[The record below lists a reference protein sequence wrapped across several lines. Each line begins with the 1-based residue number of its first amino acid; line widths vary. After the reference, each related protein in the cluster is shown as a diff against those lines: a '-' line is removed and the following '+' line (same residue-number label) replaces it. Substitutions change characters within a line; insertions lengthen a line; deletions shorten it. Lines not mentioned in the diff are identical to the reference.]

1 MNLIM
6 GKKHTAKDS
15 ILNIL
20 TQQNGRSLNYKQ
32 ICSRLSIHDP
42 SGRNHIAKT
51 LKKLTT
57 KGLVE
62 EQGKG
67 NYYVNTP
74 SDLHHGTLDVNSQGN
89 GYLISEEFIDD
100 VFIDR
105 RDFNKAFHG
114 DTVSFKIIPS
124 KGKRRKQGAV
134 VHIIKRKKTQYVG
147 IIEKFDDGFFVQPK
161 NINLP
166 FLLSKDNIGKAKLG
180 DCVLVSIQEW
190 NRKSNYPQAFV
201 KEILGTPGNHET
213 EIHSIMATYGFPWNF
228 NKEIEEYVMQLKT
241 EISEKEIAIRRD
253 FREVLTF
260 TIDPKDAK
268 DFDDAISFKAISK
281 DLFEVGVHIADV
293 SHYVQPGNALDKEAY
308 QRATSIYLVDRVVP
322 MLPEKLS
329 NQMCSLRPNEEK
341 LTFSA
346 VFEITTAGEVKSE
359 WYGKTV
365 ILSNARFAYEEAQH
379 IISSQSKTI
388 PSNISLT
395 SAEYTVKDDVYQ
407 AIQHLQNIAST
418 RRNNRLKNGAINFN
432 KQEVRFDLDDENNP
446 KAVLLKESKA
456 ANHLIEEFM
465 LLANES
471 VATYIGNRKQSL
483 PFVYRVHDEPDEEK
497 LAQFARIAFGLG
509 YKLNL
514 NTPNTIAKS
523 INSLLQKIH
532 NKPEKN
538 LLDTLAIRSMSKAI
552 YTTQNIGHYGL
563 RFSHYT
569 HFTSPIR
576 RYPDVIVHRLL
587 QHYLTQKTTP
597 KTDELEKQLKHC
609 TDQEILATKA
619 ERDSIKF
626 MQVKYVSNYIG
637 STQKGSIS
645 GVTERGVFIELDE
658 SKCEG
663 FVRIQDLPDD
673 YFYYDAAQLK
683 MIGQRTKKEYQLGDP
698 IHVSIVATDLI
709 KRQIDLSIV
718 DD

>member
-1 MNLIM
+1 MRKI
-6 GKKHTAKDS
+6 HTTKDA
-15 ILNIL
+15 IINIL
-20 TQQNGRSLNYKQ
+20 TKQNGTPLNYKQ
-32 ICSRLSIHDP
+32 ICSRLSIYDS
-42 SGRNHIAKT
+42 SGRNHINKS
-51 LKKLTT
+51 LKKLKTNR
-57 KGLVE
+57 VIE

-67 NYYVNTP
+67 KYFIKSP
-74 SDLHHGTLDVNSQGN
+74 SHLHQGTLDVNSQGN
-89 GYLISEEFIDD
+89 GYLISDNFMDD

-105 RDFNKAFHG
+105 RHFNKAFHG
-114 DTVSFKIIPS
+114 DTVSFKIIPL

-134 VHIIKRKKTQYVG
+134 VDIIKRKKTQYVG
-147 IIEKFDDGFFVQPK
+147 VVEKFNDCFSVQPK

-166 FLLSKDNIGKAKLG
+166 FLLSKENIGKAKLG

-190 NRKSNYPQAFV
+190 KRKSNYPQAIV

-213 EIHSIMATYGFPWNF
+213 EIHTIMAIHGLPWNF
-228 NKEIEEYVMQLKT
+228 NKEIDEYAMQLKT
-241 EISEKEIAIRRD
+241 EITKEENASRRD
-253 FREVLTF
+253 FRDVLTF

-268 DFDDAISFKAISK
+268 DFDDAISFKTLSS
-281 DLFEVGVHIADV
+281 DLFEVGIHIADV
-293 SHYVQPGNALDKEAY
+293 SHYVQPGSVLDKEAY

-329 NQMCSLRPNEEK
+329 NQICSLRPNEEK
-341 LTFSA
+341 LTFSV
-346 VFEITTAGEVKSE
+346 VFEINSAGEVKSE

-365 ILSNARFAYEEAQH
+365 ILSNARFTYEEAQYM
-379 IISSQSKTI
+379 ISSQSKII
-388 PSNISLT
+388 PSKISLT
-395 SAEYTVKDDVYQ
+395 SAEYNVNEDIFQ
-407 AIQHLQNIAST
+407 AIQHLQKITSI
-418 RRNNRLKNGAINFN
+418 RRKKRLKNGAINFS
-432 KQEVRFDLDDENNP
+432 KQEVRFDLDDQNNP
-446 KAVLLKESKA
+446 KAVLIKESKA

-471 VATYIGNRKQSL
+471 VATYIGNHKQAP
-483 PFVYRVHDEPDEEK
+483 PFIYRVHDEPDEEK

-514 NTPNTIAKS
+514 NSPNSIAKS
-523 INSLLQKIH
+523 INSLLQQIDQ
-532 NKPEKN
+532 KPEKN

-563 RFSHYT
+563 HFTHYT

-587 QHYLTQKTTP
+587 QHYLTQKTPP
-597 KTDELEKQLKHC
+597 KTDDLEQQLKHC

-626 MQVKYVSNYIG
+626 MQVKYISKYIG

-645 GVTERGVFIELDE
+645 GVTDRGIFIELVE

-673 YFYYDAAQLK
+673 YYYYVAVQLK
-683 MIGQRTKKEYQLGDP
+683 MIGQQTKKEYQLGDY

-709 KRQIDLSIV
+709 KRQIDLLIV

>member
-1 MNLIM
+1 ME
-6 GKKHTAKDS
+6 KKYTTKDA

-20 TQQNGRSLNYKQ
+20 IQQNGSPLNYKQ

-42 SGRNHIAKT
+42 SGRNHIAKF
-51 LKKLTT
+51 LKKLKN
-57 KGLVE
+57 KGFIE
-62 EQGKG
+62 EQEKGK
-67 NYYVNTP
+67 YFVKP
-74 SDLHHGTLDVNSQGN
+74 SLNLHEGTLDVNSQGN
-89 GYLISEEFIDD
+89 GYLISDEFDDD

-105 RDFNKAFHG
+105 RHFNKAFHG
-114 DTVSFKIIPS
+114 DKVSFKIMAS
-124 KGKRRKQGAV
+124 KGKRRKQGIV
-134 VHIIKRKKTQYVG
+134 VHIIKRQKTQYVG
-147 IIEKFDDGFFVQPK
+147 VIEKYNDIFSVQPK

-166 FLLSKDNIGKAKLG
+166 FLLSKENIGKAKLG

-190 NRKSNYPQAFV
+190 KLKSNYPQAV
-201 KEILGTPGNHET
+201 VNEILGRPGNHET
-213 EIHSIMATYGFPWNF
+213 EIHTIMATHGLPWNF
-228 NKEIEEYVMQLKT
+228 NKEVEEYATQLKI
-241 EISEKEIAIRRD
+241 EITKEEIAARRD
-253 FREVLTF
+253 FRNVLTF

-268 DFDDAISFKAISK
+268 DFDDAISFKVLSK
-281 DLFEVGVHIADV
+281 DLFEVGIHIADV
-293 SHYVQPGNALDKEAY
+293 SHYVQPGSVLDKEAF

-322 MLPEKLS
+322 MLPERLS
-329 NQMCSLRPNEEK
+329 NQICSLRPNEEK

-346 VFEITTAGEVKSE
+346 VFEITSAGEVKSE

-365 ILSNARFAYEEAQH
+365 ILSDARFAYEEAQH
-379 IISSQSKTI
+379 MISSQSKTI
-388 PSNISLT
+388 PSKISLT
-395 SAEYTVKDDVYQ
+395 STGYTVNNDVFQ

-418 RRNNRLKNGAINFN
+418 RRKNRLKNGAINFN
-432 KQEVRFDLDDENNP
+432 KQEVRFALDEKNNP
-446 KAVLLKESKA
+446 KAVLIKESKA

-471 VATYIGNRKQSL
+471 VATYIGKRKPPP

-509 YKLNL
+509 HKLNL

-523 INSLLQKIH
+523 INSLLQQIDQ
-532 NKPEKN
+532 KPEKY

-552 YTTQNIGHYGL
+552 YTTHNIGHYGL
-563 RFSHYT
+563 YFTHYT

-587 QHYLTQKTTP
+587 QHYLTQKTLP
-597 KTDELEKQLKHC
+597 KTEDLEQHLKHC
-609 TDQEILATKA
+609 TDQEIIATKA

-626 MQVKYVSNYIG
+626 MQVKYISKYIG
-637 STQKGSIS
+637 STQKGFIS
-645 GVTERGVFIELDE
+645 GVTDRGVFIELVE

-673 YFYYDAAQLK
+673 YYYYDAAQLK
-683 MIGQRTKKEYQLGDP
+683 MIGQQTKKEYQLGDP
-698 IHVSIVATDLI
+698 VQVTIEATDLI
-709 KRQIDLSIV
+709 KRQIDLSIT

>member
-1 MNLIM
+1 ME
-6 GKKHTAKDS
+6 KKHTTKDA

-20 TQQNGRSLNYKQ
+20 IQQNGSPLNYKQ

-42 SGRNHIAKT
+42 SGRNHIVKS
-51 LKKLTT
+51 LKKLTN
-57 KGLVE
+57 KRFIE

-67 NYYVNTP
+67 KYFIKP
-74 SDLHHGTLDVNSQGN
+74 SPSLHKGTLDVNSQGN
-89 GYLISEEFIDD
+89 GYLISDEFEED

-105 RDFNKAFHG
+105 GHFNKAFHG
-114 DTVSFKIIPS
+114 DTVSFKIMAS
-124 KGKRRKQGAV
+124 KGKRRKQGIV
-134 VHIIKRKKTQYVG
+134 VHIIKRQKTQYVG
-147 IIEKFDDGFFVQPK
+147 VIEKFGDTFSVQPK

-166 FLLSKDNIGKAKLG
+166 FLLSKENIGKAKLG

-190 NRKSNYPQAFV
+190 KRKSNYPQAV
-201 KEILGTPGNHET
+201 VNEILGRPGNHET
-213 EIHSIMATYGFPWNF
+213 EIHTIMATHGLPWNF
-228 NKEIEEYVMQLKT
+228 NKDVEDYAKQLKI
-241 EISEKEIAIRRD
+241 EITKEEIAARRD
-253 FREVLTF
+253 FRNVLTF
-260 TIDPKDAK
+260 TIDPRDAK
-268 DFDDAISFKAISK
+268 DFDDAISFKVLSK
-281 DLFEVGVHIADV
+281 DLFEVGIHIADV
-293 SHYVQPGNALDKEAY
+293 SHYVKPGSVLDKEAF

-322 MLPEKLS
+322 MLPERLS
-329 NQMCSLRPNEEK
+329 NQICSLRPNEEK

-346 VFEITTAGEVKSE
+346 VFKITSAGVVKSE

-365 ILSNARFAYEEAQH
+365 ILSDARFAYEEAQH
-379 IISSQSKTI
+379 MISSQSKTI
-388 PSNISLT
+388 PPKISLT
-395 SAEYTVKDDVYQ
+395 STESTVNEDVFQ
-407 AIQHLQNIAST
+407 AIQYLHTIAST
-418 RRNNRLKNGAINFN
+418 RRKNRLKNGAINFN
-432 KQEVRFDLDDENNP
+432 KHEVRFDLDDQNNP
-446 KAVLLKESKA
+446 KSVLIKESKA

-465 LLANES
+465 LLANEF
-471 VATYIGNRKQSL
+471 VATYIGKRKQAS

-523 INSLLQKIH
+523 INSLLQQIDQ
-532 NKPEKN
+532 KPEKN

-563 RFSHYT
+563 HFSHYT

-587 QHYLTQKTTP
+587 QHYLTQKNLP
-597 KTDELEKQLKHC
+597 KTDDLEQHLKHC

-626 MQVKYVSNYIG
+626 MQVKYISKYIG

-645 GVTERGVFIELDE
+645 GVTDRGVFIELVE

-673 YFYYDAAQLK
+673 YYYYDAAQLK
-683 MIGQRTKKEYQLGDP
+683 MIGQQTKKEYQLGDP
-698 IHVSIVATDLI
+698 VLVTIEATDLI
-709 KRQIDLSIV
+709 KRQIDLSIA

>member
-1 MNLIM
+1 M
-6 GKKHTAKDS
+6 GKKHTTKDA

-20 TQQNGRSLNYKQ
+20 YQQNGSPLNYKQ

-42 SGRNHIAKT
+42 SGRNHIAKS
-51 LKKLTT
+51 LKKLKSSGVIEEHV
-57 KGLVE
+57 KGKYFV
-62 EQGKG
+62 KP
-67 NYYVNTP
+67 P
-74 SDLHHGTLDVNSQGN
+74 SYLHEGTLDVNSQGN
-89 GYLISEEFIDD
+89 GYLISEEFADD

-105 RDFNKAFHG
+105 RHFNKAFHG

-124 KGKRRKQGAV
+124 KGKRKKQGVV
-134 VHIIKRKKTQYVG
+134 VHIIKREKTEYVG
-147 IIEKFDDGFFVQPK
+147 VIEKFDDVFSVQPK
-161 NINLP
+161 NINIP
-166 FLLSKDNIGKAKLG
+166 FLLSKENIGKAKLG
-180 DCVLVSIQEW
+180 DCVLVSIHEW
-190 NRKSNYPQAFV
+190 KSNYPQAVV
-201 KEILGTPGNHET
+201 KEILGIPGNHET
-213 EIHSIMATYGFPWNF
+213 EIHTIMATHGLPLNF
-228 NKEIEEYVMQLKT
+228 NKEIDEYAEQLKT
-241 EISEKEIAIRRD
+241 NINKEEIKARRD
-253 FREVLTF
+253 FRDVLTF

-268 DFDDAISFKAISK
+268 DFDDAISFKTLSK
-281 DLFEVGVHIADV
+281 DLYEIGVHIADV
-293 SHYVQPGNALDKEAY
+293 SHYVQPGSVLDKEAY

-329 NQMCSLRPNEEK
+329 NQICSLRPNEEK

-365 ILSNARFAYEEAQH
+365 ILSNARFTYEEAQH
-379 IISSQSKTI
+379 MISSKSKTI

-395 SAEYTVKDDVYQ
+395 SIEYTVNNDIFQ

-418 RRNNRLKNGAINFN
+418 RRKNRLKNGAINFN
-432 KQEVRFDLDDENNP
+432 KQEVRFDLDDNNNP
-446 KAVLLKESKA
+446 KAVLVKESKA

-471 VATYIGNRKQSL
+471 VATYIGKRKQAP

-523 INSLLQKIH
+523 INSLLQKIDQ
-532 NKPEKN
+532 KPEKN

-563 RFSHYT
+563 HFSHYT

-576 RYPDVIVHRLL
+576 RYPDIIVHRLL
-587 QHYLTQKTTP
+587 QHYLTQKNLP
-597 KTDELEKQLKHC
+597 KTDYLEQELKHC

-626 MQVKYVSNYIG
+626 MQVKYISKYIG

-645 GVTERGVFIELDE
+645 GVTERGIFIELVE

-673 YFYYDAAQLK
+673 YYYYNAAQLK
-683 MIGQRTKKEYQLGDP
+683 MIGQQTKKEYQLGDSV
-698 IHVSIVATDLI
+698 HVLIIATDLI

-718 DD
+718 DN

>member
-1 MNLIM
+1 MR
-6 GKKHTAKDS
+6 KKHTSKDA

-20 TQQNGRSLNYKQ
+20 IQQNGTPLNYKQ
-32 ICSRLSIHDP
+32 ICSRLSIQDP
-42 SGRNHIAKT
+42 SGRNHITKT
-51 LKKLTT
+51 LKRLKS
-57 KGLVE
+57 KGFIE
-62 EQGKG
+62 EEGKG
-67 NYYVNTP
+67 KYFVKP
-74 SDLHHGTLDVNSQGN
+74 SSHLHCGILDVNSQGN
-89 GYLISEEFIDD
+89 GYLISDDFADD
-100 VFIDR
+100 VFIDSR
-105 RDFNKAFHG
+105 HFNKAFHG

-134 VHIIKRKKTQYVG
+134 VHILKRKKTEYVG
-147 IIEKFDDGFFVQPK
+147 VVEKFEDFFSVQPK
-161 NINLP
+161 GINLP
-166 FLLSKDNIGKAKLG
+166 FMLSKENIGKAKLG
-180 DCVLVSIQEW
+180 DCVLVSIHEW
-190 NRKSNYPQAFV
+190 KRKSNYPQAVV
-201 KEILGTPGNHET
+201 KEILGIPGNHET
-213 EIHSIMATYGFPWNF
+213 EIHTIMASHGLPWNF
-228 NKEIEEYVMQLKT
+228 NKEIDDFAKQLTNDINK
-241 EISEKEIAIRRD
+241 EEIATRRD
-253 FREVLTF
+253 FRDVLTF

-268 DFDDAISFKAISK
+268 DFDDAISFKTLSK

-293 SHYVQPGNALDKEAY
+293 SHYVQPGGVLDKEAY

-329 NQMCSLRPNEEK
+329 NQICSLRPNEEK

-346 VFEITTAGEVKSE
+346 VFEISSTGEVKSE

-365 ILSNARFAYEEAQH
+365 ISSNARFAYEEAQH
-379 IISSQSKTI
+379 MISSKTKTI
-388 PSNISLT
+388 PPQISLT
-395 SAEYTVKDDVYQ
+395 KTEYTVDDDVFL
-407 AIQHLQNIAST
+407 AVQHLQKIAST
-418 RRNNRLKNGAINFN
+418 RRKNRLKGGAINFN
-432 KQEVRFDLDDENNP
+432 KQEIRFDLDDQNNP
-446 KAVLLKESKA
+446 KEILVKESKA

-471 VATYIGNRKQSL
+471 VATFIGSRKL
-483 PFVYRVHDEPDEEK
+483 APPFVYRVHDEPDEEK

-514 NTPNTIAKS
+514 NTPNSIAKS
-523 INSLLQKIH
+523 INSLLQQIDQ
-532 NKPEKN
+532 KPEKN

-563 RFSHYT
+563 HFSYYT

-587 QHYLTQKTTP
+587 QHYLTQKPLP
-597 KTDELEKQLKHC
+597 KIDDLEQQLKHC

-626 MQVKYVSNYIG
+626 MQVKYMSKYIG

-645 GVTERGVFIELDE
+645 GVTERGVFIELVV

-663 FVRIQDLPDD
+663 FVRIQDLPGD
-673 YFYYDAAQLK
+673 YYYYDAAQLK
-683 MIGQRTKKEYQLGDP
+683 MTGQQSKKEYQLGDSVR
-698 IHVSIVATDLI
+698 VSIIATDLI
-709 KRQIDLSIV
+709 KRQIVLSIV

>member
-1 MNLIM
+1 M
-6 GKKHTAKDS
+6 GKKHTTKDA
-15 ILNIL
+15 IFNIL
-20 TQQNGRSLNYKQ
+20 IQQNGSPLNYKQ

-42 SGRNHIAKT
+42 SGRNHIAKS
-51 LKKLTT
+51 LKKLKN
-57 KGLVE
+57 KGFIE

-67 NYYVNTP
+67 KYFVKP
-74 SDLHHGTLDVNSQGN
+74 SSNLHEGTLDVNSQGN
-89 GYLISEEFIDD
+89 GYLISDEFVED

-105 RDFNKAFHG
+105 RHFNKAFHG
-114 DTVSFKIIPS
+114 DTVSFKIMAS
-124 KGKRRKQGAV
+124 KGKRRKQGIV
-134 VHIIKRKKTQYVG
+134 VHIIKRQKTQYVG
-147 IIEKFDDGFFVQPK
+147 VVEKFGDTFSVQPK

-166 FLLSKDNIGKAKLG
+166 FLLSKENIGKAKLG

-190 NRKSNYPQAFV
+190 KRKSNYPQAV
-201 KEILGTPGNHET
+201 VNEILGRPGNHET
-213 EIHSIMATYGFPWNF
+213 EIHTIMATHGLPWNF
-228 NKEIEEYVMQLKT
+228 NKEVEDYATQLKI
-241 EISEKEIAIRRD
+241 EITKDEITARRD
-253 FREVLTF
+253 FRDVLTF
-260 TIDPKDAK
+260 TVDPKDAK
-268 DFDDAISFKAISK
+268 DFDDAISFKTLSK
-281 DLFEVGVHIADV
+281 DLFEVGIHIADV
-293 SHYVQPGNALDKEAY
+293 SHYVHPGSVLDKEAY

-322 MLPEKLS
+322 MLPERLS
-329 NQMCSLRPNEEK
+329 NQICSLRPNEEK

-346 VFEITTAGEVKSE
+346 VFEITPVGEVKSE

-365 ILSNARFAYEEAQH
+365 ILSDARFAYEEAQH
-379 IISSQSKTI
+379 MISTQSKTI
-388 PSNISLT
+388 PPKISLT
-395 SAEYTVKDDVYQ
+395 STEYTVNDDVFQ
-407 AIQHLQNIAST
+407 AIQYLQNIAST
-418 RRNNRLKNGAINFN
+418 RRKNRLKNGAINFN
-432 KQEVRFDLDDENNP
+432 KQEVCFALDEKNNP
-446 KAVLLKESKA
+446 KAVLVKESKA

-471 VATYIGNRKQSL
+471 VATYIGNRKQAP

-514 NTPNTIAKS
+514 NTPNSIAKS
-523 INSLLQKIH
+523 INSLLQQIDQ
-532 NKPEKN
+532 KPEKN

-563 RFSHYT
+563 HFTYYT

-587 QHYLTQKTTP
+587 QHYLTQKTPP
-597 KTDELEKQLKHC
+597 KTDDLEQHLKHC

-626 MQVKYVSNYIG
+626 MQVKYISKHIG

-645 GVTERGVFIELDE
+645 GVTERGVFIELVE

-673 YFYYDAAQLK
+673 YYYYDAAQLK
-683 MIGQRTKKEYQLGDP
+683 MIGQQTKKEYQLGDP
-698 IHVSIVATDLI
+698 VQVTIVATDLI
-709 KRQIDLSIV
+709 KRQIDLSIA

>member
-1 MNLIM
+1 M
-6 GKKHTAKDS
+6 GKKHTTKDA

-20 TQQNGRSLNYKQ
+20 LQQNGSPLNYKQ

-42 SGRNHIAKT
+42 SGRNHITKS
-51 LKKLTT
+51 LKKL
-57 KGLVE
+57 KSNGVIE

-67 NYYVNTP
+67 KYFVKPP
-74 SDLHHGTLDVNSQGN
+74 SYLHKGTLDVNSQGN
-89 GYLISEEFIDD
+89 GYLISEEFVDD

-105 RDFNKAFHG
+105 RHFNKAFHG

-134 VHIIKRKKTQYVG
+134 VHIIKRQKTQYVG
-147 IIEKFDDGFFVQPK
+147 IVEKFDDAFSVQPK

-166 FLLSKDNIGKAKLG
+166 FLLSKENIGKAKLG

-190 NRKSNYPQAFV
+190 KRKSNYPQAVV

-213 EIHSIMATYGFPWNF
+213 EIHSIMATHGLPWNF
-228 NKEIEEYVMQLKT
+228 DKEIDEYAMQLKT
-241 EISEKEIAIRRD
+241 EIGKEEIAARRD
-253 FREVLTF
+253 FRNVLTF

-268 DFDDAISFKAISK
+268 DFDDAISFKTISK

-293 SHYVQPGNALDKEAY
+293 SHYVKPGSVLDKEAF

-329 NQMCSLRPNEEK
+329 NQICSLRPNEEK

-346 VFEITTAGEVKSE
+346 VFEINTAGEVKSE

-379 IISSQSKTI
+379 MISSQSKTI

-395 SAEYTVKDDVYQ
+395 SAEYTVKQDIFQ

-418 RRNNRLKNGAINFN
+418 RRKNRLKNGAINFN
-432 KQEVRFDLDDENNP
+432 KQEVRFDLDDQNNP
-446 KAVLLKESKA
+446 KAVLIKESKA

-471 VATYIGNRKQSL
+471 VATYIGNRKQAP

-514 NTPNTIAKS
+514 NTPNSIAKS
-523 INSLLQKIH
+523 INSLLQQIDQ
-532 NKPEKN
+532 KPEKN

-563 RFSHYT
+563 NFSHYT

-576 RYPDVIVHRLL
+576 RFPDVIVHRLL
-587 QHYLTQKTTP
+587 QHYLTQKSFP
-597 KTDELEKQLKHC
+597 KTDDLEKHLKHC

-626 MQVKYVSNYIG
+626 MQVKYISKYIG

-645 GVTERGVFIELDE
+645 GVTDRGVFIELVE

-673 YFYYDAAQLK
+673 YYYYDAAQLK
-683 MIGQRTKKEYQLGDP
+683 MIGQQTKKEYQLGDP
-698 IHVSIVATDLI
+698 ILVTIEATDLI
-709 KRQIDLSIV
+709 KRQIDLSIA

>member
-1 MNLIM
+1 M
-6 GKKHTAKDS
+6 GKKHTTKDA

-20 TQQNGRSLNYKQ
+20 IQQNGISLNYKQ

-42 SGRNHIAKT
+42 SGRNHIGKS
-51 LKKLTT
+51 LKKLKN
-57 KGLVE
+57 KGFIE

-67 NYYVNTP
+67 KYFVKP
-74 SDLHHGTLDVNSQGN
+74 SSNLHEGTLDVNSQGN
-89 GYLISEEFIDD
+89 GYLISDEFVED

-105 RDFNKAFHG
+105 RHFNKAFHG
-114 DTVSFKIIPS
+114 DTVSFKIMAS
-124 KGKRRKQGAV
+124 KGKRRKQGIV
-134 VHIIKRKKTQYVG
+134 VYIIKRQKTQYVG
-147 IIEKFDDGFFVQPK
+147 VVEKFGDTFSVQPK

-166 FLLSKDNIGKAKLG
+166 FLLSKENIGKAKLG

-190 NRKSNYPQAFV
+190 KRKSNYPQAV
-201 KEILGTPGNHET
+201 VNEILGRPGNHET
-213 EIHSIMATYGFPWNF
+213 EIHTIMATHGLPWNF
-228 NKEIEEYVMQLKT
+228 NKEVEDYATQLKI
-241 EISEKEIAIRRD
+241 EITKEEIAARRD
-253 FREVLTF
+253 FRNVLTF
-260 TIDPKDAK
+260 TIDPRDAK
-268 DFDDAISFKAISK
+268 DFDDAISFKVLSK
-281 DLFEVGVHIADV
+281 DLFEVGIHIADV
-293 SHYVQPGNALDKEAY
+293 SHYVKPGSVLDKEAF

-322 MLPEKLS
+322 MLPESLS
-329 NQMCSLRPNEEK
+329 NQICSLRPNEEK

-346 VFEITTAGEVKSE
+346 VFEITSAGVVKSE

-365 ILSNARFAYEEAQH
+365 ILSDARFAYEEAQH
-379 IISSQSKTI
+379 MISSQSKTI
-388 PSNISLT
+388 PPKISLT
-395 SAEYTVKDDVYQ
+395 STESTVNDDVFQ
-407 AIQHLQNIAST
+407 AIQYLQTIAFK
-418 RRNNRLKNGAINFN
+418 RRKNRLKNGAINFN
-432 KQEVRFDLDDENNP
+432 KHEVRFDLDDQNNP
-446 KAVLLKESKA
+446 KSVLIKESKE

-471 VATYIGNRKQSL
+471 VATYLGKRKQAS

-523 INSLLQKIH
+523 INSLLQQIDE
-532 NKPEKN
+532 KPEKN

-563 RFSHYT
+563 HFSHYT

-587 QHYLTQKTTP
+587 QHYLTQKNLP
-597 KTDELEKQLKHC
+597 KTDDLEQHLKHC

-626 MQVKYVSNYIG
+626 MQVKYISKYIG

-645 GVTERGVFIELDE
+645 GVTDRGVFIELVE

-673 YFYYDAAQLK
+673 YYYYDAAQLK
-683 MIGQRTKKEYQLGDP
+683 MIGQQTKKEYQLGDP
-698 IHVSIVATDLI
+698 VLVTIEATDLI
-709 KRQIDLSIV
+709 KRQIDLSIA

>member
-1 MNLIM
+1 ME
-6 GKKHTAKDS
+6 KKHTTKDA

-20 TQQNGRSLNYKQ
+20 IQQNGISLNYKQ

-42 SGRNHIAKT
+42 SGRNHIAKS
-51 LKKLTT
+51 LKKLKN
-57 KGLVE
+57 KGFIE

-67 NYYVNTP
+67 KYFVKP
-74 SDLHHGTLDVNSQGN
+74 SSNLHEGTLDVNSQGN
-89 GYLISEEFIDD
+89 GYLISDEFVED

-105 RDFNKAFHG
+105 RHFNKAFHG
-114 DTVSFKIIPS
+114 DTVSFKIMTS
-124 KGKRRKQGAV
+124 KGKRRKQGIV
-134 VHIIKRKKTQYVG
+134 VYIIKRQKTQYVG
-147 IIEKFDDGFFVQPK
+147 VVEKFGDTFSVQPK

-166 FLLSKDNIGKAKLG
+166 FLLSKENIGKAKLG

-190 NRKSNYPQAFV
+190 KRKSNYPQAV
-201 KEILGTPGNHET
+201 VNEILGRPGNHDT
-213 EIHSIMATYGFPWNF
+213 EIHTIMATHGLPWNF
-228 NKEIEEYVMQLKT
+228 NKEVEDYATQLKI
-241 EISEKEIAIRRD
+241 EITKEEIAARRD
-253 FREVLTF
+253 FRNVLTF
-260 TIDPKDAK
+260 TIDPRDAK
-268 DFDDAISFKAISK
+268 DFDDAISFKVLSK
-281 DLFEVGVHIADV
+281 DLFEVGIHIADV
-293 SHYVQPGNALDKEAY
+293 SHYVEPGSVLDKEAF

-322 MLPEKLS
+322 MLPERLS
-329 NQMCSLRPNEEK
+329 NQICSLRPNEEK

-346 VFEITTAGEVKSE
+346 VFEITSAGVVKSE

-365 ILSNARFAYEEAQH
+365 ILSDARFAYEEAQYM
-379 IISSQSKTI
+379 ISSQSKTI
-388 PSNISLT
+388 PPKISLT
-395 SAEYTVKDDVYQ
+395 STENTVNDDVFQ
-407 AIQHLQNIAST
+407 AIQYLQTIAST
-418 RRNNRLKNGAINFN
+418 RRKNRLKNGAINFN
-432 KQEVRFDLDDENNP
+432 KHEVRFDLDDQNNP
-446 KAVLLKESKA
+446 KSVLIKESKA

-471 VATYIGNRKQSL
+471 VATYVGKRKQAS

-523 INSLLQKIH
+523 INSLLQQIDQ
-532 NKPEKN
+532 KPEKN

-563 RFSHYT
+563 HFSHYT

-587 QHYLTQKTTP
+587 QHYLTQKNLP
-597 KTDELEKQLKHC
+597 KTDDLEQHLKHC

-626 MQVKYVSNYIG
+626 MQVKYISKYIG

-645 GVTERGVFIELDE
+645 GVTDRGVFIELVE

-673 YFYYDAAQLK
+673 YYYYDAAQLK
-683 MIGQRTKKEYQLGDP
+683 MIGQQTKKEYQLGDLVLVT
-698 IHVSIVATDLI
+698 IEATDLI
-709 KRQIDLSIV
+709 KRQIDLSIA

>member
-1 MNLIM
+1 M
-6 GKKHTAKDS
+6 GKTHTTKDA

-20 TQQNGRSLNYKQ
+20 IQQNGSPLNYKQ

-42 SGRNHIAKT
+42 SGRNHIAKS
-51 LKKLTT
+51 LKKLKN
-57 KGLVE
+57 KGFIE

-67 NYYVNTP
+67 KYFVKP
-74 SDLHHGTLDVNSQGN
+74 SSNLHEGTLDVNSQGN
-89 GYLISEEFIDD
+89 GYLISDEFVED

-105 RDFNKAFHG
+105 RHFNKAFHG
-114 DTVSFKIIPS
+114 DTVSFKIIAS
-124 KGKRRKQGAV
+124 KGKRRKQGIV
-134 VHIIKRKKTQYVG
+134 VHIIKRQKTQYVG
-147 IIEKFDDGFFVQPK
+147 VVEKFGDTFSVQPK

-166 FLLSKDNIGKAKLG
+166 FLLSKENIGKAKLG

-190 NRKSNYPQAFV
+190 KRKSNYPQAV
-201 KEILGTPGNHET
+201 VNEILGRPGNHET
-213 EIHSIMATYGFPWNF
+213 EIHTIMATHGLPWNF
-228 NKEIEEYVMQLKT
+228 NKEVEDYATQLKI
-241 EISEKEIAIRRD
+241 EITKEEIAARRD
-253 FREVLTF
+253 FRNVLTF
-260 TIDPKDAK
+260 TIDPRDAK
-268 DFDDAISFKAISK
+268 DFDDAISFKVLSK
-281 DLFEVGVHIADV
+281 DLFEVGIHIADV
-293 SHYVQPGNALDKEAY
+293 SHYVKPGSVLDKEAF

-322 MLPEKLS
+322 MLPERLS
-329 NQMCSLRPNEEK
+329 NQICSLRPNEEK

-346 VFEITTAGEVKSE
+346 VFEITSAGVVKSE

-365 ILSNARFAYEEAQH
+365 ILSDARFAYEEAQH
-379 IISSQSKTI
+379 MISSQSKTI
-388 PSNISLT
+388 PPKISLT
-395 SAEYTVKDDVYQ
+395 STENTVNDDVFQ
-407 AIQHLQNIAST
+407 AIQYLQTIAST
-418 RRNNRLKNGAINFN
+418 RRKNRLKNGAINFN
-432 KQEVRFDLDDENNP
+432 KHEVRFDLDDQNNP
-446 KAVLLKESKA
+446 KSVLIKESKA

-471 VATYIGNRKQSL
+471 VATYVGKRKQAS

-523 INSLLQKIH
+523 INSLLQQIDQ
-532 NKPEKN
+532 KPEKN

-563 RFSHYT
+563 HFSHYT

-587 QHYLTQKTTP
+587 QHYLTQKNLP
-597 KTDELEKQLKHC
+597 KTDDLEQHLKHC

-626 MQVKYVSNYIG
+626 MQVKYISKYIG

-645 GVTERGVFIELDE
+645 GVTDRGVFIELVE

-673 YFYYDAAQLK
+673 YYYYDAAQLK
-683 MIGQRTKKEYQLGDP
+683 MIGQQTKKEYQLGDP
-698 IHVSIVATDLI
+698 VLVTIEATDLI
-709 KRQIDLSIV
+709 KRQIDLSIA

>member
-1 MNLIM
+1 M
-6 GKKHTAKDS
+6 GKKHTTKDA

-20 TQQNGRSLNYKQ
+20 IQQNGISLNYKQ

-42 SGRNHIAKT
+42 SGRNHIAKS
-51 LKKLTT
+51 LKKLKN
-57 KGLVE
+57 KGFIE

-67 NYYVNTP
+67 KYFVKP
-74 SDLHHGTLDVNSQGN
+74 SSNLHEGTLDVNSQGN
-89 GYLISEEFIDD
+89 GYLISDEFVED

-105 RDFNKAFHG
+105 RHFNKAFHG
-114 DTVSFKIIPS
+114 DTVSFKIMTS
-124 KGKRRKQGAV
+124 KGKRRKQGIV
-134 VHIIKRKKTQYVG
+134 VYIIKRQKTQYVG
-147 IIEKFDDGFFVQPK
+147 VVEKFGDTFSVQPK

-166 FLLSKDNIGKAKLG
+166 FLLSKENIGKAKLG

-190 NRKSNYPQAFV
+190 KRKSNYPQAV
-201 KEILGTPGNHET
+201 VNEILGRPGNHET
-213 EIHSIMATYGFPWNF
+213 EIHTIMATHGLPWNF
-228 NKEIEEYVMQLKT
+228 NKEVEDYATQLKI
-241 EISEKEIAIRRD
+241 EITKEEIAARRD
-253 FREVLTF
+253 FRNVLTF
-260 TIDPKDAK
+260 TIDPRDAK
-268 DFDDAISFKAISK
+268 DFDDAISFKVLSK
-281 DLFEVGVHIADV
+281 DLFEVGIHIADV
-293 SHYVQPGNALDKEAY
+293 SHYVKPGSVLDKEAF

-322 MLPEKLS
+322 MLPERLS
-329 NQMCSLRPNEEK
+329 NQICSLRPNEEK

-346 VFEITTAGEVKSE
+346 VFEITSAGVVKSE

-365 ILSNARFAYEEAQH
+365 ILSDARFAYEEAQH
-379 IISSQSKTI
+379 MISSQSKTI
-388 PSNISLT
+388 PPKISLT
-395 SAEYTVKDDVYQ
+395 STESTVNDDVFQ
-407 AIQHLQNIAST
+407 AIQYLQTIAST
-418 RRNNRLKNGAINFN
+418 RRKNRLKNGAINFN
-432 KQEVRFDLDDENNP
+432 KHEVRFDLDDQNNP
-446 KAVLLKESKA
+446 KSVLIKESKE

-471 VATYIGNRKQSL
+471 VATYIGKRKQAS

-523 INSLLQKIH
+523 INSLLQQIDQ
-532 NKPEKN
+532 KPEKN

-563 RFSHYT
+563 HFSHYT

-587 QHYLTQKTTP
+587 QHYLTQKNLP
-597 KTDELEKQLKHC
+597 KTDDLEQHLKHC

-626 MQVKYVSNYIG
+626 MQVKYISKYIG

-645 GVTERGVFIELDE
+645 GVTDRGVFIELVE

-673 YFYYDAAQLK
+673 YYYYNAAQLK
-683 MIGQRTKKEYQLGDP
+683 MIGQQTKKEYQLGDP
-698 IHVSIVATDLI
+698 VLVTIEATDLI
-709 KRQIDLSIV
+709 KRQIDLSIA

>member
-1 MNLIM
+1 MR
-6 GKKHTAKDS
+6 KTHTTKDA

-20 TQQNGRSLNYKQ
+20 IQQNGSPLNYKQ

-42 SGRNHIAKT
+42 SGRNHIAKS
-51 LKKLTT
+51 LKKL
-57 KGLVE
+57 KNRGFIE

-67 NYYVNTP
+67 KYFVKP
-74 SDLHHGTLDVNSQGN
+74 SSNLHEGTLDVNSQGN
-89 GYLISEEFIDD
+89 GYLISDEFVED

-105 RDFNKAFHG
+105 RHFNKAFHG
-114 DTVSFKIIPS
+114 DTVSFKIMAS
-124 KGKRRKQGAV
+124 KGKRRKQGIV
-134 VHIIKRKKTQYVG
+134 VHIIKRQKTQYVG
-147 IIEKFDDGFFVQPK
+147 VVEKFGDTFSVQPK

-166 FLLSKDNIGKAKLG
+166 FLLSKENIGKAKLG

-190 NRKSNYPQAFV
+190 KRKSNYPQAV
-201 KEILGTPGNHET
+201 VNEILGRPGNHDT
-213 EIHSIMATYGFPWNF
+213 EIHTIMATHGLPWNF
-228 NKEIEEYVMQLKT
+228 NKEVENYATQLKI
-241 EISEKEIAIRRD
+241 EITKEEIAARRD
-253 FREVLTF
+253 FRNVLTF
-260 TIDPKDAK
+260 TIDPRDAK
-268 DFDDAISFKAISK
+268 DFDDAISFKVLSK
-281 DLFEVGVHIADV
+281 DLFEVGIHIADV
-293 SHYVQPGNALDKEAY
+293 SHYVKPGSVLDKEAF

-322 MLPEKLS
+322 MLPERLS
-329 NQMCSLRPNEEK
+329 NQICSLRPNEEK

-346 VFEITTAGEVKSE
+346 VFEITSAGVVKSE

-365 ILSNARFAYEEAQH
+365 ILSDARFTYEEAQH
-379 IISSQSKTI
+379 MISSQSKTI
-388 PSNISLT
+388 PPKISLT
-395 SAEYTVKDDVYQ
+395 STENTVNDDVFQ
-407 AIQHLQNIAST
+407 AIQYLQTIAST
-418 RRNNRLKNGAINFN
+418 RRKNRLKNGAINFN
-432 KQEVRFDLDDENNP
+432 KHEVRFDLDDQNNP
-446 KAVLLKESKA
+446 KSVLIKESKA

-471 VATYIGNRKQSL
+471 VATFVGKRKQVS

-523 INSLLQKIH
+523 INSLLQQIDQ
-532 NKPEKN
+532 KPEKN

-563 RFSHYT
+563 HFSHYT

-587 QHYLTQKTTP
+587 QHYLTQKNLP
-597 KTDELEKQLKHC
+597 KTDDLEQHLKHC

-626 MQVKYVSNYIG
+626 MQVKYISKYIG

-645 GVTERGVFIELDE
+645 GVTDRGVFIELVE

-673 YFYYDAAQLK
+673 YYYYDAAQLK
-683 MIGQRTKKEYQLGDP
+683 MIGQQTKKEYQLGDP
-698 IHVSIVATDLI
+698 VLVTIEATDLI
-709 KRQIDLSIV
+709 KRQIDLSIA

>member
-1 MNLIM
+1 M
-6 GKKHTAKDS
+6 GKTHTTKDA

-20 TQQNGRSLNYKQ
+20 IQQNGSPLNYKQ

-42 SGRNHIAKT
+42 SGRNHIAKS
-51 LKKLTT
+51 LKKLKN
-57 KGLVE
+57 KGFIE

-67 NYYVNTP
+67 KYFVKP
-74 SDLHHGTLDVNSQGN
+74 SSNLHEGTLDVNSQGN
-89 GYLISEEFIDD
+89 GYLISDEFVED

-105 RDFNKAFHG
+105 RHFNKAFHG
-114 DTVSFKIIPS
+114 DTVSFKIMVL
-124 KGKRRKQGAV
+124 KGKRRKQGIV
-134 VHIIKRKKTQYVG
+134 VHIIKRQKTQYVG
-147 IIEKFDDGFFVQPK
+147 VVEKFGDTFSVQPK

-166 FLLSKDNIGKAKLG
+166 FLLSKENIGKAKLG

-190 NRKSNYPQAFV
+190 KRKSNYPQAV
-201 KEILGTPGNHET
+201 VNEILGRPGNHET
-213 EIHSIMATYGFPWNF
+213 EIHTIMATHGLPWNF
-228 NKEIEEYVMQLKT
+228 NKEVEDYAAQLKI
-241 EISEKEIAIRRD
+241 EITKKEIAARRD
-253 FREVLTF
+253 FRNVLTF

-268 DFDDAISFKAISK
+268 DFDDAISFKVLSK
-281 DLFEVGVHIADV
+281 DLFEVGIHIADV
-293 SHYVQPGNALDKEAY
+293 SHYVKPGSVLDKEAF

-322 MLPEKLS
+322 MLPERLS
-329 NQMCSLRPNEEK
+329 NQICSLRPNEEK

-346 VFEITTAGEVKSE
+346 VFEITSAGVVKSE

-365 ILSNARFAYEEAQH
+365 ILSDASFAYEEAQH
-379 IISSQSKTI
+379 MISSQSKTI
-388 PSNISLT
+388 PPKISLT
-395 SAEYTVKDDVYQ
+395 STENTVNDDVFQ
-407 AIQHLQNIAST
+407 AIQYLQTIAST
-418 RRNNRLKNGAINFN
+418 RRKNRLKNGAINFN
-432 KQEVRFDLDDENNP
+432 KHEVRFDLDDQNNP
-446 KAVLLKESKA
+446 KSVLIKESKA
-456 ANHLIEEFM
+456 ANHLIEELM

-471 VATYIGNRKQSL
+471 VATYVGKRKQAS

-523 INSLLQKIH
+523 INSLLQQIDQ
-532 NKPEKN
+532 KPEKN

-563 RFSHYT
+563 HFSYYT

-587 QHYLTQKTTP
+587 QHYLTQKNVP
-597 KTDELEKQLKHC
+597 KTDDLEQHLKHC

-626 MQVKYVSNYIG
+626 MQVKYISKYIG

-645 GVTERGVFIELDE
+645 GVTDRGVFIELVE

-673 YFYYDAAQLK
+673 YYYYDAAQLK
-683 MIGQRTKKEYQLGDP
+683 MIGQQTKKEYQLGDP
-698 IHVSIVATDLI
+698 VLVTIEATDLI
-709 KRQIDLSIV
+709 KRQIDLSIA

>member
-1 MNLIM
+1 
-6 GKKHTAKDS
+6 
-15 ILNIL
+15 
-20 TQQNGRSLNYKQ
+20 
-32 ICSRLSIHDP
+32 
-42 SGRNHIAKT
+42 
-51 LKKLTT
+51 
-57 KGLVE
+57 V
-62 EQGKG
+62 
-67 NYYVNTP
+67 
-74 SDLHHGTLDVNSQGN
+74 
-89 GYLISEEFIDD
+89 DD

-105 RDFNKAFHG
+105 RHFNKAFQG

-124 KGKRRKQGAV
+124 KGRRRKQGAIV
-134 VHIIKRKKTQYVG
+134 RIIKRKHTQYVG
-147 IIEKFDDGFFVQPK
+147 VIEKFEDCFSVQPK
-161 NINLP
+161 NINIP
-166 FLLSKDNIGKAKLG
+166 FLLSKENIGKAKLG

-190 NRKSNYPQAFV
+190 KRKSNYPQAIV
-201 KEILGTPGNHET
+201 LEILGTPGNHET
-213 EIHSIMATYGFPWNF
+213 EIHTIMATHGLPWNF
-228 NKEIEEYVMQLKT
+228 NKETQKFAKDLKT
-241 EISEKEIAIRRD
+241 EIGKEEIAARRD
-253 FREVLTF
+253 FRDVLTF

-268 DFDDAISFKAISK
+268 DFDDAISFKTLSK
-281 DLFEVGVHIADV
+281 DLFEVGIHIADV
-293 SHYVQPGNALDKEAY
+293 SHYVQPGSVLDKEAY
-308 QRATSIYLVDRVVP
+308 ERATSIYLVDRVVP

-329 NQMCSLRPNEEK
+329 NQICSLRPNEEK

-346 VFEITTAGEVKSE
+346 VFEITSAGDVKSE

-379 IISSQSKTI
+379 MISSQSKTI
-388 PSNISLT
+388 PSKISLT
-395 SAEYTVKDDVYQ
+395 SAEYTVNEDVFQ

-418 RRNNRLKNGAINFN
+418 RRKNRLKNGAINFN
-432 KQEVRFDLDDENNP
+432 KQEVRFDLDEQNIP
-446 KAVLLKESKA
+446 KAVLVKESKA

-471 VATYIGNRKQSL
+471 VATYIGNRKQAP

-523 INSLLQKIH
+523 INSLLQQID

-563 RFSHYT
+563 HFSHYT

-587 QHYLTQKTTP
+587 QHYLTQKNFQ
-597 KTDELEKQLKHC
+597 KQNDLDQQLKHC

-626 MQVKYVSNYIG
+626 MQVKYISKHIG

-645 GVTERGVFIELDE
+645 GVTERGVFIELVE

-663 FVRIQDLPDD
+663 FVRIQNLPDD
-673 YFYYDAAQLK
+673 YYYYDAAQLM
-683 MIGQRTKKEYQLGDP
+683 MIGQQTKKEYQLGDP
-698 IHVSIVATDLI
+698 VHVLIVATDLM
-709 KRQIDLSIV
+709 KRQIELSIV

>member
-1 MNLIM
+1 M
-6 GKKHTAKDS
+6 GKTHTTKDA

-20 TQQNGRSLNYKQ
+20 IQQNGSPLNYKQ

-42 SGRNHIAKT
+42 SGRNHIAKF
-51 LKKLTT
+51 LKKLKN
-57 KGLVE
+57 KGFIE

-67 NYYVNTP
+67 KYFVKP
-74 SDLHHGTLDVNSQGN
+74 SSNLHEGTLDVNSQGN
-89 GYLISEEFIDD
+89 GYLISDEFVED

-105 RDFNKAFHG
+105 RHFNKAFHG
-114 DTVSFKIIPS
+114 DTVSFKIMVS
-124 KGKRRKQGAV
+124 KGKRRKQGIV
-134 VHIIKRKKTQYVG
+134 VHIIKRQKTQYVG
-147 IIEKFDDGFFVQPK
+147 VVEKFGDTFSVQPK

-166 FLLSKDNIGKAKLG
+166 FLLSKENIGKAKLG

-190 NRKSNYPQAFV
+190 KRKSNYPQAV
-201 KEILGTPGNHET
+201 VNEILGRPGNHDT
-213 EIHSIMATYGFPWNF
+213 EIHTIMATHGLPWNF
-228 NKEIEEYVMQLKT
+228 NKEVEDYATQLKI
-241 EISEKEIAIRRD
+241 EITKEEIAARRD
-253 FREVLTF
+253 FRNVLTF

-268 DFDDAISFKAISK
+268 DFDDAISFKVLSK
-281 DLFEVGVHIADV
+281 DLFEVGIHIADV
-293 SHYVQPGNALDKEAY
+293 SHYVNPGSVLDKEAF

-322 MLPEKLS
+322 MLPERLS
-329 NQMCSLRPNEEK
+329 NQICSLRPNEEK

-346 VFEITTAGEVKSE
+346 VFEITSAGVVKSE

-365 ILSNARFAYEEAQH
+365 ILSDARFAYEEAQH
-379 IISSQSKTI
+379 MISSQSKTI
-388 PSNISLT
+388 PPKISLT
-395 SAEYTVKDDVYQ
+395 STENTVNDDVFQ
-407 AIQHLQNIAST
+407 AIQYLQTIAST
-418 RRNNRLKNGAINFN
+418 RRKNRLKNGAINFN
-432 KQEVRFDLDDENNP
+432 KHEVRFDLDDQNNP
-446 KAVLLKESKA
+446 KSVLIKESKA

-471 VATYIGNRKQSL
+471 VATYVGKRKQAS

-523 INSLLQKIH
+523 INSLLQQIDQ
-532 NKPEKN
+532 KPEKN

-563 RFSHYT
+563 HFSHYT

-587 QHYLTQKTTP
+587 QHYLTQKNLP
-597 KTDELEKQLKHC
+597 KTDDLEQHLKHC

-626 MQVKYVSNYIG
+626 MQVKYISKYIG

-645 GVTERGVFIELDE
+645 GVTDRGVFIELVE

-673 YFYYDAAQLK
+673 YYYYDAAQLK
-683 MIGQRTKKEYQLGDP
+683 MIGQQTKKEYQLGDP
-698 IHVSIVATDLI
+698 VLVTIEATDLI
-709 KRQIDLSIV
+709 KRQIDLSIA

>member
-1 MNLIM
+1 M
-6 GKKHTAKDS
+6 GKKHTTKDA

-20 TQQNGRSLNYKQ
+20 IQQNGSPLNYKQ

-42 SGRNHIAKT
+42 SGRNHIAKS
-51 LKKLTT
+51 LKKLKN
-57 KGLVE
+57 KGFIE

-67 NYYVNTP
+67 KYFVKP
-74 SDLHHGTLDVNSQGN
+74 SSNLHEGTLDVNSQGN
-89 GYLISEEFIDD
+89 GYLISDEFVED

-105 RDFNKAFHG
+105 RHFNKAFHG
-114 DTVSFKIIPS
+114 DTVSFKIMVS
-124 KGKRRKQGAV
+124 KGKRRKQGIV
-134 VHIIKRKKTQYVG
+134 VHIIKRQKTQYVG
-147 IIEKFDDGFFVQPK
+147 VVEKFGDTFSVQPK

-166 FLLSKDNIGKAKLG
+166 FLLSKENIGKAKLG

-190 NRKSNYPQAFV
+190 KRKSNYPQAV
-201 KEILGTPGNHET
+201 VNEILGRPGNHDT
-213 EIHSIMATYGFPWNF
+213 EIHTIMATHGLPWNF
-228 NKEIEEYVMQLKT
+228 NKEVEDYATQLKI
-241 EISEKEIAIRRD
+241 EITKEEIAARRD
-253 FREVLTF
+253 FRNVLTF
-260 TIDPKDAK
+260 TIDPRDAK
-268 DFDDAISFKAISK
+268 DFDDAISFKVLSK
-281 DLFEVGVHIADV
+281 DLFEVGIHIADV
-293 SHYVQPGNALDKEAY
+293 SHYVKPGSVLDKEAF

-322 MLPEKLS
+322 MLPERLS
-329 NQMCSLRPNEEK
+329 NQICSLRPNEEK

-346 VFEITTAGEVKSE
+346 VFEITSAGVVKSE

-365 ILSNARFAYEEAQH
+365 ILSDARFAYEEAQH
-379 IISSQSKTI
+379 MISSQSKTI
-388 PSNISLT
+388 PPKISLT
-395 SAEYTVKDDVYQ
+395 STENTVNDDVFQ
-407 AIQHLQNIAST
+407 AIQYLQTIAST
-418 RRNNRLKNGAINFN
+418 RRKNRLKNGAINFN
-432 KQEVRFDLDDENNP
+432 KHEVRFDLDDQNNP
-446 KAVLLKESKA
+446 KSVLIKESKA

-471 VATYIGNRKQSL
+471 VATYVGKRKQAS

-523 INSLLQKIH
+523 INSLLQQIDQ
-532 NKPEKN
+532 KPEKN

-563 RFSHYT
+563 HFSHYT

-587 QHYLTQKTTP
+587 QHYLTQKNLP
-597 KTDELEKQLKHC
+597 KTDDLEQHLKHC

-626 MQVKYVSNYIG
+626 MQVKYISKYIG

-645 GVTERGVFIELDE
+645 GVTDRGVFIELVE

-673 YFYYDAAQLK
+673 YYYYDAAQLK
-683 MIGQRTKKEYQLGDP
+683 MIGQQTKKEYQLGDP
-698 IHVSIVATDLI
+698 VLVTIEATDLI
-709 KRQIDLSIV
+709 KRQIDLSIA

>member
-1 MNLIM
+1 M
-6 GKKHTAKDS
+6 GKKHTTKDA

-20 TQQNGRSLNYKQ
+20 IQQNGISLNYKQ

-42 SGRNHIAKT
+42 SGRNHIAKS
-51 LKKLTT
+51 LKKLKN
-57 KGLVE
+57 KGFIE

-67 NYYVNTP
+67 KYFVKP
-74 SDLHHGTLDVNSQGN
+74 SSNLHEGTLDVNSQGN
-89 GYLISEEFIDD
+89 GYLISDEFVED

-105 RDFNKAFHG
+105 RHFNKAFHG
-114 DTVSFKIIPS
+114 DTVSFKIMTS
-124 KGKRRKQGAV
+124 KGKRRKQGIV
-134 VHIIKRKKTQYVG
+134 VYIIKRQKTQYVG
-147 IIEKFDDGFFVQPK
+147 VVEKFGDTFSVQPK

-166 FLLSKDNIGKAKLG
+166 FLLSKENIGKAKLG

-190 NRKSNYPQAFV
+190 KRKSNYPQAV
-201 KEILGTPGNHET
+201 VNEILGRPGNHET
-213 EIHSIMATYGFPWNF
+213 EIHTIMATHGLPWNF
-228 NKEIEEYVMQLKT
+228 NKEVEDYATQLKI
-241 EISEKEIAIRRD
+241 EITKEEIAARRD
-253 FREVLTF
+253 FRNVLTF
-260 TIDPKDAK
+260 TIDPRDAK
-268 DFDDAISFKAISK
+268 DFDDAISFKVLSK
-281 DLFEVGVHIADV
+281 DLFEVGIHIADV
-293 SHYVQPGNALDKEAY
+293 SHYVKPASVLDKEAF

-322 MLPEKLS
+322 MLPESLS
-329 NQMCSLRPNEEK
+329 NQICSLRPNEEK

-346 VFEITTAGEVKSE
+346 VFEITSAGVVKSE

-365 ILSNARFAYEEAQH
+365 ILSDARFTYEEAQH
-379 IISSQSKTI
+379 MISSQSKTI
-388 PSNISLT
+388 PPKISLT
-395 SAEYTVKDDVYQ
+395 STESTVNDDVFQ
-407 AIQHLQNIAST
+407 AIQYLQTIAST
-418 RRNNRLKNGAINFN
+418 RRKNRLKNGAINFN
-432 KQEVRFDLDDENNP
+432 KHEVRFDLDDQNNP
-446 KAVLLKESKA
+446 KSVLIKESKE

-471 VATYIGNRKQSL
+471 VATYIGKRKQAS

-523 INSLLQKIH
+523 INSLLQQIDE
-532 NKPEKN
+532 KPEKN

-563 RFSHYT
+563 HFSHYT

-587 QHYLTQKTTP
+587 QHYLTQKSLP
-597 KTDELEKQLKHC
+597 KTDYLEQHLKHC

-626 MQVKYVSNYIG
+626 MQVKYISKYIG

-645 GVTERGVFIELDE
+645 GVTDRGVFIELVE

-673 YFYYDAAQLK
+673 YYYYNAAQLK
-683 MIGQRTKKEYQLGDP
+683 MIGQQTKKEYQLGDP
-698 IHVSIVATDLI
+698 VLVTIEATDLI
-709 KRQIDLSIV
+709 KRQIDLSIA

>member
-1 MNLIM
+1 M
-6 GKKHTAKDS
+6 GKKHTTKDA

-20 TQQNGRSLNYKQ
+20 IQQNGSPLNYKQ

-42 SGRNHIAKT
+42 SGRNHIAKS
-51 LKKLTT
+51 LKKLKN
-57 KGLVE
+57 KGFIE

-67 NYYVNTP
+67 KYFVKP
-74 SDLHHGTLDVNSQGN
+74 SSNLHEGTLDVNSQGN
-89 GYLISEEFIDD
+89 GYLISDEFVED

-105 RDFNKAFHG
+105 RHFNKAFHG
-114 DTVSFKIIPS
+114 DTVSFKIMAS
-124 KGKRRKQGAV
+124 KGKRRKQGIV
-134 VHIIKRKKTQYVG
+134 VHIIKRQKTQYVG
-147 IIEKFDDGFFVQPK
+147 VVEKFGDTFSVQPK

-166 FLLSKDNIGKAKLG
+166 FLLSKENIGKAKLG

-190 NRKSNYPQAFV
+190 KRKSNYPQAV
-201 KEILGTPGNHET
+201 VNEILGRPGNHET
-213 EIHSIMATYGFPWNF
+213 EIHTIMATHGLPWNF
-228 NKEIEEYVMQLKT
+228 NKEVEDYATQLKI
-241 EISEKEIAIRRD
+241 EITKEEIAARRD
-253 FREVLTF
+253 FRNVLTF
-260 TIDPKDAK
+260 TIDPRDAK
-268 DFDDAISFKAISK
+268 DFDDAISFKVLSK
-281 DLFEVGVHIADV
+281 DLFEVGIHIADV
-293 SHYVQPGNALDKEAY
+293 SHYVKPGSVLDKEAF

-322 MLPEKLS
+322 MLPERLS
-329 NQMCSLRPNEEK
+329 NQICSLRPNEEK

-346 VFEITTAGEVKSE
+346 VFEITSAGLVKSE

-365 ILSNARFAYEEAQH
+365 ILSDARFTYKEAQH
-379 IISSQSKTI
+379 MISSQSKTI
-388 PSNISLT
+388 PPKISLT
-395 SAEYTVKDDVYQ
+395 STENTVNDDVFQ
-407 AIQHLQNIAST
+407 AIQYLQIIAST
-418 RRNNRLKNGAINFN
+418 RRKNRLKNGAINFN
-432 KQEVRFDLDDENNP
+432 KHEVRFDLDDQNNP
-446 KAVLLKESKA
+446 KSVLIKESKA

-471 VATYIGNRKQSL
+471 VATYVGKRKQAS

-523 INSLLQKIH
+523 INSLLQQIDQ
-532 NKPEKN
+532 KPEKN

-563 RFSHYT
+563 HFSHYT

-587 QHYLTQKTTP
+587 QHFLTQKNLP
-597 KTDELEKQLKHC
+597 KTDDLEQHLKHC

-626 MQVKYVSNYIG
+626 MQVKYISKYIG

-645 GVTERGVFIELDE
+645 GVTDRGVFIELVE

-673 YFYYDAAQLK
+673 YYYYDAAQLK
-683 MIGQRTKKEYQLGDP
+683 MIGQQTKKEYQLGDP
-698 IHVSIVATDLI
+698 VLVTIEATDLI
-709 KRQIDLSIV
+709 KRQIDLSIA

>member
-1 MNLIM
+1 M
-6 GKKHTAKDS
+6 GKTHTTKDA

-20 TQQNGRSLNYKQ
+20 IQQNGTPLNYKQ

-42 SGRNHIAKT
+42 SGRNHIAKS
-51 LKKLTT
+51 LKKLKN
-57 KGLVE
+57 KGFIE
-62 EQGKG
+62 QQGKG
-67 NYYVNTP
+67 KYFVKP
-74 SDLHHGTLDVNSQGN
+74 SSDLHEGTLDVNSQGN
-89 GYLISEEFIDD
+89 GYIISDEFVED

-105 RDFNKAFHG
+105 RHFNKAFHG
-114 DTVSFKIIPS
+114 DTVSFKIMVS
-124 KGKRRKQGAV
+124 KGKRRKQGIV
-134 VHIIKRKKTQYVG
+134 VHIIKRQKTQYVG
-147 IIEKFDDGFFVQPK
+147 VVEKFGDTFSVQPK

-166 FLLSKDNIGKAKLG
+166 FLLSKENIGKAKLG

-190 NRKSNYPQAFV
+190 KRKSNYPQAV
-201 KEILGTPGNHET
+201 VNEILGRPGNHDT
-213 EIHSIMATYGFPWNF
+213 EIHTIMATHGLPWNF
-228 NKEIEEYVMQLKT
+228 NKEVEDYATQLKI
-241 EISEKEIAIRRD
+241 EITKEEIAARRD
-253 FREVLTF
+253 FRNVLTF
-260 TIDPKDAK
+260 TIDPRDAK
-268 DFDDAISFKAISK
+268 DFDDAISFKVLSK
-281 DLFEVGVHIADV
+281 DLFEVGIHIADV
-293 SHYVQPGNALDKEAY
+293 SHYVKPGSVLDKEAF

-322 MLPEKLS
+322 MLPERLS
-329 NQMCSLRPNEEK
+329 NQICSLRPNEEK

-346 VFEITTAGEVKSE
+346 VFEITSAGVVKSE

-365 ILSNARFAYEEAQH
+365 ILSDARFAYEEAQH
-379 IISSQSKTI
+379 MISSQSKTI
-388 PSNISLT
+388 PPKISLT
-395 SAEYTVKDDVYQ
+395 STENTVNDDVFQ
-407 AIQHLQNIAST
+407 AIQYLQTIAST
-418 RRNNRLKNGAINFN
+418 RRKNRLKNGAINFN
-432 KQEVRFDLDDENNP
+432 KHEVRFDLDDQNNP
-446 KAVLLKESKA
+446 KSVLIKESKA

-471 VATYIGNRKQSL
+471 VATYVGKRKQAS

-523 INSLLQKIH
+523 INSLLQQIDQ
-532 NKPEKN
+532 KPEKN

-563 RFSHYT
+563 HFSHYT

-587 QHYLTQKTTP
+587 QHYLTQKNLP
-597 KTDELEKQLKHC
+597 KTDDLEQHLKHC

-626 MQVKYVSNYIG
+626 MQVKYISKYIG

-645 GVTERGVFIELDE
+645 GVTDRGVFIELVE

-673 YFYYDAAQLK
+673 YYYYDAAQLK
-683 MIGQRTKKEYQLGDP
+683 MIGQQTKKEYQLGDP
-698 IHVSIVATDLI
+698 VLVTIEATDLI
-709 KRQIDLSIV
+709 KRQIDLSIA